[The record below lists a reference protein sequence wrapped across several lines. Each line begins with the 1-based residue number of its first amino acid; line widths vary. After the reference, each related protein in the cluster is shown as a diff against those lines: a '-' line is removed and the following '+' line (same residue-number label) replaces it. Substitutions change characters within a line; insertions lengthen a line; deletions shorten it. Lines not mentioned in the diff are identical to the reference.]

1 MKRIRLSVKFL
12 LLCSFFSYGAWSAQK
27 HEQVIKDY
35 VNSEKTFQRINPEL
49 KAFTIVNVDPSKSLN
64 GDIVGIQQTIN
75 GIPVFGSSANVLVR
89 EDKVLS
95 FADTFIKTYPTSV
108 KGKQTAGKDAL
119 VAEAAKKLNGL
130 ATTKDSEGKEVPLKT
145 NLVYFAKGAELI
157 LGYQFNVE
165 ERGTSNLW
173 SLIISTDDGSVLYK
187 ENLTLSCNFHDD
199 AYEHLPTGL
208 SQPEQNIQ
216 PSTLPAGIHS
226 EAHKHNKNF
235 VLAPDNASYN
245 VLPFPVEAP
254 SFGSRALL
262 NNPWDITASPEGW
275 HSDGTN
281 HYTNTRGNN
290 AYAYT
295 DEIGNNT
302 IQFSPDGGA
311 ARAFDFPM
319 DVTLPPQNY
328 TSAAVT
334 NLFYVN
340 NKMHD
345 VFYKFGFTETAR
357 NFQTSNFAAGGTG
370 NDAVLAEARDGG
382 AYNNANFSSPAEGS
396 APRMQMYLFEP
407 AEMQNL
413 FYNSPA
419 AYTGR
424 VPVSRTAQFGPTL
437 QASGPVTGNL
447 ALSVPADACTA
458 VAAGS
463 LTGKIAVVPAGG
475 AAPANCGFAVRTKNL
490 QNAGAIGVVQYHPN
504 SDVPIALGGT
514 DATITIPTI
523 MIGKTE
529 GLFLTNEITNG
540 AVINATL
547 KYDKANYV
555 YKDGS
560 LDNGVVAHEYG
571 HGITNRMTGTGNNC
585 LNFGTSNEQMGEG
598 WSDFF
603 ALMLT
608 NKPGDNASV
617 ARGMATFAS
626 SQPTTGAGIRPAR
639 YSPDFTVNNY
649 TYGRTNGMKVNDI
662 LGGVLPVT
670 RADVHSIGFVWATM
684 LWDLNWKYV
693 EKYGYNSN
701 VLADPNSGSARVLQL
716 VVDALKLQQCN
727 PNFIQGRNAILA
739 ADMAKTNGADK
750 CLIWNVFAKRGLGV
764 NAAPGGLTGVWQG
777 FNQPAPDLSDQVEN
791 FDVPAECKTLAVNEA
806 SANSKGISIYPNPVK
821 TEFTIKTPSGMDLSG
836 ITTVSIYDFTGKLV
850 SSEKINLNKQATVN
864 VNTLLNGAYMV
875 TIKGNAIDYS
885 QKIIVSK

>member
-1 MKRIRLSVKFL
+1 MKRIRLSVKVL
-12 LLCSFFSYGAWSAQK
+12 LLGSFLSFGLWSAQK

-35 VNSEKTFQRINPEL
+35 VNSEKAFQRINPEL
-49 KAFTIVNVDPSKSLN
+49 KAFTIVNIDPSKSLN
-64 GDIVGIQQTIN
+64 GDVVGIQQTIN

-89 EDKVLS
+89 QDKVLS
-95 FADTFIKTYPTSV
+95 FADTFIKTYPTSI
-108 KGKQTAGKDAL
+108 KGKQTAAKDAL
-119 VAEAAKKLNGL
+119 VVETANKFNAL
-130 ATTKDSEGKEVPLKT
+130 TTSKNSEGKEAPIKT
-145 NLVYFAKGAELI
+145 HLVYFPNGGELT

-165 ERGTSNLW
+165 EKGTGNLW
-173 SLIISTDDGSVLYK
+173 TVVINSEDGSVLYR
-187 ENLTLSCNFHDD
+187 ENLTLSCDFHDD
-199 AYEHLPTGL
+199 AYGHIETG
-208 SQPEQNIQ
+208 
-216 PSTLPAGIHS
+216 LPAGEQH
-226 EAHKHNKNF
+226 AHAVGLPEYLDIQSNKINTNF

-254 SFGSRALL
+254 SFGNRALL

-275 HSDGTN
+275 HFDGTTR
-281 HYTNTRGNN
+281 YTNTRGNN
-290 AYAYT
+290 VFAYT

-302 IQFSPDGGA
+302 VQFSPDGGA

-345 VFYKFGFTETAR
+345 VFYKLGFTETAR
-357 NFQTSNFAAGGTG
+357 NFQKSNFAAGGTG

-382 AYNNANFSSPAEGS
+382 AYNNANFQSPAEGS
-396 APRMQMYLFEP
+396 VPRMQMYLFEP
-407 AEMQNL
+407 AQMQNL
-413 FYNSPA
+413 FYNSPSTV
-419 AYTGR
+419 TGR
-424 VPVSRTAQFGPTL
+424 TPFSKTAQFGPRL
-437 QASGPVTGNL
+437 EGNPPVTGDL
-447 ALSVPADACTA
+447 ALPVPADGCAPA
-458 VAAGS
+458 AAGS
-463 LTGKIAVVPAGG
+463 LTGKIAVLNAAG
-475 AAPANCGFAVRTKNL
+475 PANCGFAVKTKNL
-490 QNAGAIGVVQYHPN
+490 QTGGAIGVVQYHPN
-504 SDVPIALGGT
+504 SDTPIPLGGS

-523 MIGKTE
+523 MIGRTE
-529 GLFLTNEITNG
+529 GEFLVGELTNGST
-540 AVINATL
+540 INATL
-547 KYDKANYV
+547 KYDKLNYV
-555 YKDGS
+555 YRDGS

-571 HGITNRMTGTGNNC
+571 HGITNRMTGTGSNC
-585 LNFGTSNEQMGEG
+585 LNYGTSNEQMGEG

-617 ARGMATFAS
+617 ARGMGTFTS
-626 SQPTTGAGIRPAR
+626 SQATDGGGIRPAK
-639 YSPDFTVNNY
+639 YSPDFAINNY
-649 TYGRTNGMKVNDI
+649 TYARTNGMKVNDI
-662 LGGVLPVT
+662 LGGFLPVT

-684 LWDLNWKYV
+684 LWDLHWKYV

-727 PNFIQGRNAILA
+727 PNFIQGRDAILA
-739 ADMAKTNGADK
+739 ADMAKTNGVDK
-750 CLIWNVFAKRGLGV
+750 CLIWKVFAKRGLGV

-791 FDVPAECKTLAVNEA
+791 FDVPAECNTLAVNEA
-806 SANSKGISIYPNPVK
+806 AANTKGISIYPNPVK
-821 TEFTIKTPSGMDLSG
+821 DKFTIKTPSGMDLSG
-836 ITTVSIYDFTGKLV
+836 ITTVSVYDFTGKLV
-850 SSEKINLNKQATVN
+850 STERINLNKQTTVN

>member
-1 MKRIRLSVKFL
+1 MKRIRLSVKL
-12 LLCSFFSYGAWSAQK
+12 LLLGSFLSFGVWSAQK

-49 KAFTIVNVDPSKSLN
+49 KAFTIINVDPSKSLK

-95 FADTFIKTYPTSV
+95 FADTFIKTYPSSI
-108 KGKQTAGKDAL
+108 KGKQSAAKDAL
-119 VAEAAKKLNGL
+119 VAETANKFNGL
-130 ATTKDSEGKEVPLKT
+130 TTSKNSEGKEVPIKT
-145 NLVYFAKGAELI
+145 QLVYFVNGGELI
-157 LGYQFNVE
+157 LGYQFNIE
-165 ERGTSNLW
+165 EKGTGNLW
-173 SLIISTDDGSVLYK
+173 TVVISTDDGSVLYR
-187 ENLTLSCNFHDD
+187 ENLTLSCNFHED

-208 SQPEQNIQ
+208 PAGEQNAQ
-216 PSTLPAGIHS
+216 PAGLPEYLDIN
-226 EAHKHNKNF
+226 ANKLNQNF

-254 SFGSRALL
+254 SFGNRALL
-262 NNPWDITASPEGW
+262 NNPWDVTASPEGW
-275 HSDGTN
+275 HFDGTTR
-281 HYTNTRGNN
+281 YTNTRGNN
-290 AYAYT
+290 VFAYT

-302 IQFSPDGGA
+302 VQFSPDGGA

-345 VFYKFGFTETAR
+345 VFYKLGFTETAR

-382 AYNNANFSSPAEGS
+382 AYNNANFQSPAEGS
-396 APRMQMYLFEP
+396 VPRMQMYLFEP

-413 FYNSPA
+413 FYNSPS
-419 AYTGR
+419 AYTAR
-424 VPVSRTAQFGPTL
+424 TPFSKTAQFGPRL
-437 QASGPVTGNL
+437 EGNPPVTGNL
-447 ALSVPADACTA
+447 SLSVPADGCTA

-463 LTGKIAVVPAGG
+463 LTGKIAVLNAAG
-475 AAPANCGFAVRTKNL
+475 PANCGFAVKTKNL

-504 SDVPIALGGT
+504 SDVAIPLGGS

-529 GLFLTNEITNG
+529 GEFLVNEITNG

-547 KYDKANYV
+547 KYDKLNYV

-571 HGITNRMTGTGNNC
+571 HGITNRMTGTGSNC
-585 LNFGTSNEQMGEG
+585 LNYGTSNEQMGEG

-617 ARGMATFAS
+617 ARGIGTFTS
-626 SQPTTGAGIRPAR
+626 SQPITGGGIRPAK

-662 LGGVLPVT
+662 LLGILPIT

-716 VVDALKLQQCN
+716 VVDALKLQPCN
-727 PNFIQGRNAILA
+727 PNFIQGRDAILA
-739 ADMAKTNGADK
+739 AEMAKTNGADK
-750 CLIWNVFAKRGLGV
+750 CMIWKAFAKRGLGV
-764 NAAPGGLTGVWQG
+764 NAAPGALTGMYQG
-777 FNQPAPDLSDQVEN
+777 FNQPAPALSDQVED
-791 FDVPAECKTLAVNEA
+791 FTIPAECGTLAVNETA
-806 SANSKGISIYPNPVK
+806 SSSKGISIYPNPVK

-850 SSEKINLNKQATVN
+850 ATERINLNKQTTVN

-875 TIKGNAIDYS
+875 KITGNAIDYS